1 MELVTPGQEISC
13 TDAFLR
19 GHGTYVVDGRLLASV
34 AGVVQRVNKL
44 VSVVPLRSRYAGN
57 VGDVII
63 GRVLELGQK
72 RWLVDVCSSKGG
84 ILLLSSINLPSGEQ
98 RRRTQED
105 SLNMRE
111 IYAEGDL
118 VSAEVHS
125 VMHDGAI
132 SLHTRNDKYGKLRHG
147 ILVEV
152 PPVLI
157 RRTKHRF
164 HSLPAEVG
172 VDMIIAANGLV
183 WLSASGSPEEV
194 TAEQRGSISR
204 VRNAVLA
211 LSRSFIQVDAL
222 AVMGV
227 YSASVSLNIPPARM
241 FDEEVL
247 GKITAEVRTKQDAK
261 AGRADDDDA

>member
-1 MELVTPGQEISC
+1 
-13 TDAFLR
+13 
-19 GHGTYVVDGRLLASV
+19 

-152 PPVLI
+152 KDEPRNPKPEPGT
-157 RRTKHRF
+157 RNPEPETRD
-164 HSLPAEVG
+164 P
-172 VDMIIAANGLV
+172 
-183 WLSASGSPEEV
+183 SPEPE
-194 TAEQRGSISR
+194 TLNPKPETRT
-204 VRNAVLA
+204 RN
-211 LSRSFIQVDAL
+211 
-222 AVMGV
+222 
-227 YSASVSLNIPPARM
+227 PKP
-241 FDEEVL
+241 
-247 GKITAEVRTKQDAK
+247 
-261 AGRADDDDA
+261 